1 MLSHLDRIVT
11 EAEFVVAKLSA
22 MAAQLVPAA
31 EIHCPQEVPGDDRVA
46 AGIYR
51 NSIT

>member
-31 EIHCPQEVPGDDRVA
+31 EIHWSLPTPLPVWLMLV
-46 AGIYR
+46 
-51 NSIT
+51 